1 MTKPQQHKDWAS
13 LTDKGIL
20 QAVASWNWLNAFF
33 AKYNGTGVTPLSGK
47 MSRLMQSLTIVRHS
61 VIPPKL
67 YASMGNYTYAAIGLG
82 LREFE
87 INGAAHFTFHAKE
100 NLEFLYI
107 VDPTNWHV
115 IPYVATRLAAE
126 GIVMKQSE
134 EPVPLIQ
141 HTLRQP
147 QHSLNAQEIQDIV
160 KLLEIETEES
170 AADQVN
176 LSDCSNQ
183 FLALAKHFCGAA
195 NAEEVHTEVS
205 KYEKSYKEKPED
217 LDKKLLAD
225 PLCEVVYDNMDGED
239 KGEFKEI
246 GEAQVKSRIRA
257 RSSPWAMADDLNPRP
272 KKAPKK
278 HYFGPRRGGG
288 RPRGSGKAQ
297 AIPPAPVADG
307 AQSDDIIAAV
317 DPIPLADLAPQEVA
331 SVPEVQPEGVASEA
345 LPAARARGRPR
356 QRQTPAPAES
366 GPDTQ
371 SQAPADA
378 ELAPA
383 DLQNQ
388 LEDHAIPSH
397 PRGPDIRNATQ
408 WEEITCICGLPAGRK
423 KFTNSP
429 GNRDHPSWKISVRDN
444 NKGTYASKGQGF
456 TCRTEEAC
464 LTEAENQGVSL
475 EDHIK
480 NWVLER
486 KQCDCTPPS
495 PSSSPSWD

>member
-1 MTKPQQHKDWAS
+1 MAQPTFVKLHSLSETGKRLSNEEFREIGEAKMKKCCRARLSQWAMACDLNERPQKLQYVGPPRPKGRPRGTSKAQAIPPAPVANGAHSDVAAVLPTPLADLAPQEVAS
-13 LTDKGIL
+13 LPEL
-20 QAVASWNWLNAFF
+20 QPAGVASEALPA
-33 AKYNGTGVTPLSGK
+33 
-47 MSRLMQSLTIVRHS
+47 
-61 VIPPKL
+61 
-67 YASMGNYTYAAIGLG
+67 
-82 LREFE
+82 
-87 INGAAHFTFHAKE
+87 E
-100 NLEFLYI
+100 NL
-107 VDPTNWHV
+107 
-115 IPYVATRLAAE
+115 
-126 GIVMKQSE
+126 
-134 EPVPLIQ
+134 
-141 HTLRQP
+141 
-147 QHSLNAQEIQDIV
+147 
-160 KLLEIETEES
+160 
-170 AADQVN
+170 DQ
-176 LSDCSNQ
+176 
-183 FLALAKHFCGAA
+183 
-195 NAEEVHTEVS
+195 
-205 KYEKSYKEKPED
+205 
-217 LDKKLLAD
+217 KLLAD
-225 PLCEVVYDNMDGED
+225 PLCEVVYDEMDGED

-278 HYFGPRRGGG
+278 HYFGPRRGRG

-307 AQSDDIIAAV
+307 AHSDDIIAAV

-366 GPDTQ
+366 GPEETQ

-388 LEDHAIPSH
+388 LEDHAIPSN
-397 PRGPDIRNATQ
+397 PRGPDTRNATQ
-408 WEEITCICGLPAGRK
+408 WEDITCVCGLPAGRK

-429 GNRDHPSWKISVRDN
+429 GNRDQPSWKISVRDN
-444 NKGTYASKGQGF
+444 NKGIYASKGQGF

-464 LTEAENQGVSL
+464 LTDAENQGVSL

-486 KQCDCTPPS
+486 KQCQCTLPTPS
-495 PSSSPSWD
+495 PSPPT

>member
-1 MTKPQQHKDWAS
+1 
-13 LTDKGIL
+13 
-20 QAVASWNWLNAFF
+20 
-33 AKYNGTGVTPLSGK
+33 
-47 MSRLMQSLTIVRHS
+47 
-61 VIPPKL
+61 
-67 YASMGNYTYAAIGLG
+67 
-82 LREFE
+82 
-87 INGAAHFTFHAKE
+87 
-100 NLEFLYI
+100 
-107 VDPTNWHV
+107 
-115 IPYVATRLAAE
+115 
-126 GIVMKQSE
+126 
-134 EPVPLIQ
+134 
-141 HTLRQP
+141 
-147 QHSLNAQEIQDIV
+147 
-160 KLLEIETEES
+160 
-170 AADQVN
+170 
-176 LSDCSNQ
+176 
-183 FLALAKHFCGAA
+183 
-195 NAEEVHTEVS
+195 
-205 KYEKSYKEKPED
+205 
-217 LDKKLLAD
+217 
-225 PLCEVVYDNMDGED
+225 MDGED
-239 KGEFKEI
+239 KGKFREI

-257 RSSPWAMADDLNPRP
+257 RSSQWAMAHDLNPRP

-278 HYFGPRRGGG
+278 HYFGFGRGGG

-429 GNRDHPSWKISVRDN
+429 GNRDQPSWKISIRDN
-444 NKGTYASKGQGF
+444 YTGTYASKGHGF
-456 TCRTEEAC
+456 TCRTEEVF